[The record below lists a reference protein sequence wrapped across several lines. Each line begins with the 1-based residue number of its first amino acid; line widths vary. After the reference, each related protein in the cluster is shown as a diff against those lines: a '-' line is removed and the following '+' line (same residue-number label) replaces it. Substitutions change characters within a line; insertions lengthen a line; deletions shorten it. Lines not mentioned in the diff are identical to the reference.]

1 MQRRTAI
8 LLLLGGTSG
17 TEAARQL
24 TAAGDEFLEDLCH
37 RAFRYFLEQADPH
50 TGLVFDRTR
59 ADGSRVPGASRN
71 AASIAATGFGL
82 TALAIGAARGW
93 IERARAVERVRATL
107 RFFARDATHERGWF
121 FHFLDAET
129 GRRVWQCEVSS
140 IDTALLLAGALAAR
154 QALDDAEISQLVRS
168 IWERLDFGWMRNGD
182 PLLLSH
188 GWKPESGFLPG
199 RWDRYSELP
208 ILYMLGIGSPGHPMP
223 PQSWYAWKRPR
234 VRYYGFSYVGDAPL
248 FTHQYPQAW
257 LDLRG
262 LRDGPQSQIDY
273 FANSVKATRAH
284 RAFCLGLARQFPKS
298 YSKNV
303 WGITASD
310 SVKGYV
316 GWGGPPADAAI
327 DPAIDGTVV
336 PCAPG
341 GSLMFAPD
349 ICLPAMRSMRERFGE
364 TVYGRYGFCDAF
376 NPTTGWIGPDVLGI
390 DAGITLLSA
399 ENLRGGGVWQ
409 WFMRNPEIRNAL
421 KLAGFHGAGARR

>member
-188 GWKPESGFLPG
+188 GWKPESGFLTG

-208 ILYMLGIGSPGHPMP
+208 ILYMLGIGSPGRPMP

-234 VRYYGFSYVGDAPL
+234 VRYYGFSYVGDASL

-316 GWGGPPADAAI
+316 GWGGPPADA
-327 DPAIDGTVV
+327 AIDGTVV

>member
-188 GWKPESGFLPG
+188 GWKPESGFLTG

-262 LRDGPQSQIDY
+262 LRDGPPSQIDY

-421 KLAGFHGAGARR
+421 KLAGFHGAGARG

>member
-8 LLLLGGTSG
+8 LLLLG
-17 TEAARQL
+17 AASDTAVARRL
-24 TAAGDEFLEDLCH
+24 TPGDDDFLEDLCR
-37 RAFRYFLEQADPH
+37 RAFRFFLEQSDPH
-50 TGLVFDRTR
+50 TGLVFDRAR

-71 AASIAATGFGL
+71 VASIAATGFGL
-82 TALAIGAARGW
+82 TALGIGVARGW
-93 IERARAVERVRATL
+93 MERARAVEQVRATL
-107 RFFARDATHERGWF
+107 RFFAGDATHEHGWF
-121 FHFLDAET
+121 FHFLDVET

-154 QALDDAEISQLVRS
+154 QALDDAEISQLVQS
-168 IWERLDFGWMRNGD
+168 IWERLDFAWMRNGD

-188 GWKPESGFLPG
+188 GWNPERGFLPG

-208 ILYMLGIGSPGHPMP
+208 ILYMLGIGSSARPMP
-223 PQSWYAWKRPR
+223 PQSWYAWKRPP
-234 VRYYGFSYVGDAPL
+234 VRFDGFSYVGDASL

-262 LRDGPQSQIDY
+262 LRDGPPSEIDY

-284 RAFCLGLARQFPKS
+284 RAFCLGLSRRFPKS

-310 SVKGYV
+310 SVKGYL
-316 GWGGPPADAAI
+316 GWGGPPA

-349 ICLPAMRSMRERFGE
+349 ICLPALRSMRERFGE

-399 ENLRGGGVWQ
+399 ENLRGGAVWR

>member
-208 ILYMLGIGSPGHPMP
+208 ILYMLGIGSPGRPMP

-234 VRYYGFSYVGDAPL
+234 VRYYGFSYVGDASL

-421 KLAGFHGAGARR
+421 KLAGFHGAGARG

>member
-8 LLLLGGTSG
+8 LLLLG
-17 TEAARQL
+17 AASETAVARRL
-24 TAAGDEFLEDLCH
+24 TPGDDDFLEDLCH
-37 RAFRYFLEQADPH
+37 RAFRFFLEQTDPH
-50 TGLVFDRTR
+50 TGLVFDRAR
-59 ADGSRVPGASRN
+59 ADGSRVPGASRHV
-71 AASIAATGFGL
+71 ASIAATGFGL
-82 TALAIGAARGW
+82 TALGIGVARGW
-93 IERARAVERVRATL
+93 MERVRAVEQVRATL
-107 RFFARDATHERGWF
+107 RFFAADATHEHGWF
-121 FHFLDAET
+121 FHFLDVGT
-129 GRRVWQCEVSS
+129 GRRVWRCEVSS

-154 QALDDAEISQLVRS
+154 QALDDPEISQLVQR
-168 IWERLDFGWMRNGD
+168 IWERLDFAWMSNGD

-188 GWKPESGFLPG
+188 GWNPERGFLPG

-208 ILYMLGIGSPGHPMP
+208 ILYMLGIGSPGRPMP
-223 PQSWYAWKRPR
+223 PQSWYAWKRPP
-234 VRYYGFSYVGDAPL
+234 VHFDGFSYVGDASL

-262 LRDGPQSQIDY
+262 LRDGPPSGIDY

-284 RAFCLGLARQFPKS
+284 RAFCLGLSRQFPKS

-310 SVKGYV
+310 SVKGYL
-316 GWGGPPADAAI
+316 GWGGPPA

-349 ICLPAMRSMRERFGE
+349 ICLPALRSMRERFGE

-399 ENLRGGGVWQ
+399 ENLRGGGVWR

-421 KLAGFHGAGARR
+421 RLAGFHGTGARR

>member
-17 TEAARQL
+17 TEAAREL

-50 TGLVFDRTR
+50 TGLVYDRTR

-208 ILYMLGIGSPGHPMP
+208 ILYMLGIGSPGRPMP

-234 VRYYGFSYVGDAPL
+234 VRYYGFSYVGDASL

-316 GWGGPPADAAI
+316 GWGGPPADA
-327 DPAIDGTVV
+327 AIDGTVV

>member
-8 LLLLGGTSG
+8 LLLLG
-17 TEAARQL
+17 AASETAVARRL
-24 TAAGDEFLEDLCH
+24 TPGDDDFLEDLCH
-37 RAFRYFLEQADPH
+37 RAFRFFLEQTDPH
-50 TGLVFDRTR
+50 TGLVFDRAR
-59 ADGSRVPGASRN
+59 ADGSRVPGASRHV
-71 AASIAATGFGL
+71 ASIAATGFGL

-93 IERARAVERVRATL
+93 MERARAVDLVRAAL
-107 RFFARDATHERGWF
+107 RFFAGDATHEHGWF
-121 FHFLDAET
+121 FHFLDVGT
-129 GRRVWQCEVSS
+129 GRRVWRCEVSS

-154 QALDDAEISQLVRS
+154 QALDDAEISQLVQR
-168 IWERLDFGWMRNGD
+168 IWERLDFAWMRNGD

-188 GWKPESGFLPG
+188 GWNPERGFLPG

-208 ILYMLGIGSPGHPMP
+208 ILYMLGIGSPGRPMP
-223 PQSWYAWKRPR
+223 PQSWYAWKRPP
-234 VRYYGFSYVGDAPL
+234 VHFDGFSYVGDASL

-262 LRDGPQSQIDY
+262 LRDGPPSEIDY

-284 RAFCLGLARQFPKS
+284 RAFCLGLSRQFPKS

-310 SVKGYV
+310 SVKGYL
-316 GWGGPPADAAI
+316 GWGGPPA

-349 ICLPAMRSMRERFGE
+349 ICLPALRSMRERFGE

-399 ENLRGGGVWQ
+399 ENLRGGGVWR

-421 KLAGFHGAGARR
+421 RLAGFHGTGARR

>member
-208 ILYMLGIGSPGHPMP
+208 ILYMLGIGSPGRPMP

-234 VRYYGFSYVGDAPL
+234 VRYYGFSYVGDASL

-316 GWGGPPADAAI
+316 GWGGPPADA
-327 DPAIDGTVV
+327 AIDGTVV

-421 KLAGFHGAGARR
+421 KLAGFHGAGARG